1 MNEKKIDRNKIDLLI
16 RLACIL
22 ILALIILILASCN
35 QNRATQ
41 STQDYFFNKDTVF
54 VNKES
59 PLFSKF
65 SFSAVSDELFFR
77 QIEVPANIVFNP
89 TQLAHV
95 IIPFSGRVTRSHAR
109 LGQSVN
115 AGTPLFE
122 IVSADFIE
130 AQKEFFQARSERN
143 LTQANLRRQ
152 EELHKNGVAAQRD
165 LEEAKNEFEI
175 ADKEY
180 HNATAIVR
188 IFHPN
193 PENMVV
199 GEPLII
205 RSPIAGEVIENNV
218 VLGQFISEEE
228 EAVTVANLQKMWIE
242 AFVSE
247 RDIRFVNKENT
258 IQFRVTAYPDALLSA
273 QIFHISNRIDEET
286 RMINVFAESENP
298 NNLLKAG
305 MFATAIITT
314 EPQQRIIV
322 PETAIMQGERQSFVF
337 VRAGENA
344 FVKRYVNVE
353 AVVDGR
359 AVIVSGL
366 ENGEEIITD
375 GGLYII
381 SDGGT
386 FIR

>member
-1 MNEKKIDRNKIDLLI
+1 MNEKKIDRKKIDLFV
-16 RLACIL
+16 RLTCTL
-22 ILALIILILASCN
+22 ILALIILILASCGQN
-35 QNRATQ
+35 QAPQ
-41 STQDYFFNKDTVF
+41 SAQDYFFNNDTVY

-65 SFSAVSDELFFR
+65 SFSTVSEEPFSR
-77 QIEVPANIVFNP
+77 QIEAPAQIAFDP

-130 AQKEFFQARSERN
+130 AQRDFFQARSERD
-143 LTQANLRRQ
+143 LAQTNLRRQ

-165 LEEAKNEFEI
+165 LEEARVEFEV

-180 HNATAIVR
+180 HNAMAIVR
-188 IFHPN
+188 IFHAN

-199 GEPLII
+199 GEPLVI
-205 RSPIAGEVIENNV
+205 RSPITGEISENNV
-218 VLGQFISEEE
+218 VLGQFINEEE
-228 EAVTVANLQKMWIE
+228 EAITVVNSKKMWIE
-242 AFVSE
+242 AHISE
-247 RDIRFVNKENT
+247 RDIRFISEESILKFRT
-258 IQFRVTAYPDALLSA
+258 IAFPDSLFSA
-273 QIFHISNRIDEET
+273 KIFYIECSVDEDT
-286 RMINVFAESENP
+286 RMIGVVGEFVNP
-298 NNLLKAG
+298 GEILRNG

-314 EPQQRIIV
+314 ASQQRIIV
-322 PETAIMQGERQSFVF
+322 PETAIMQGERQNFVF

-366 ENGEEIITD
+366 DKGDEIITN
-375 GGLYII
+375 GGIYII

>member
-1 MNEKKIDRNKIDLLI
+1 MNEKKIDRNKIDLFV
-16 RLACIL
+16 RLTCAL
-22 ILALIILILASCN
+22 ILVLIILFLASCGQN
-35 QNRATQ
+35 QAPQ
-41 STQDYFFNKDTVF
+41 STQDYFFSKDTVF

-65 SFSAVSDELFFR
+65 SFSTVNEESFSR
-77 QIEVPANIVFNP
+77 QIEAPAQIAFDP

-130 AQKEFFQARSERN
+130 AQRDFFQTRSERD
-143 LTQANLRRQ
+143 LAQANLRRQ

-165 LEEAKNEFEI
+165 LEEAKVEFEV

-180 HNATAIVR
+180 HNAMAIVR
-188 IFHPN
+188 IFHAN

-199 GEPLII
+199 GEPLVI
-205 RSPIAGEVIENNV
+205 RSPIAGEISENNV
-218 VLGQFISEEE
+218 VLGQFINEE
-228 EAVTVANLQKMWIE
+228 EAITVANSKKMWIE
-242 AFVSE
+242 AHISE
-247 RDIRFVNKENT
+247 QDIRFVNKEST
-258 IQFRVTAYPDALLSA
+258 FEFRAIAFPDSVFSA
-273 QIFHISNRIDEET
+273 KIFYIGSSVDEDS
-286 RMINVFAESENP
+286 RMIGVVGEV
-298 NNLLKAG
+298 NNRNGILRNR

-322 PETAIMQGERQSFVF
+322 PETAIMQGERQHFVF
-337 VRAGENA
+337 VRASDNA
-344 FVKRYVNVE
+344 FIKRYVNVE

-366 ENGEEIITD
+366 NEGEEIITN
-375 GGLYII
+375 GGIYII

>member
-16 RLACIL
+16 RLTCVL
-22 ILALIILILASCN
+22 ILVLIILILASCGQN
-35 QNRATQ
+35 QAPQ
-41 STQDYFFNKDTVF
+41 STQDFFFINDTVY
-54 VNKES
+54 VERES
-59 PLFSKF
+59 PLFSKLNFASVSEQAF
-65 SFSAVSDELFFR
+65 SR
-77 QIEVPANIVFNP
+77 QIEAPAQIAFDP

-95 IIPFSGRVTRSHAR
+95 IIPFSGRVTRSYAR

-115 AGTPLFE
+115 VGTPLFE

-130 AQKEFFQARSERN
+130 AQKDFFQARSERD
-143 LTQANLRRQ
+143 LTQAKLRRQ

-165 LEEAKNEFEI
+165 LEEAKNEFEV

-180 HNATAIVR
+180 HNAMAIVR

-205 RSPIAGEVIENNV
+205 RSPIAGEISENNV
-218 VLGQFISEEE
+218 VLGQFINEEE
-228 EAVTVANLQKMWIE
+228 QAIIVANSKKMWVE
-242 AFVSE
+242 AHISE
-247 RDIRFVNKENT
+247 RDIRFVNEESTFEFRT
-258 IQFRVTAYPDALLSA
+258 IAFPDNIFSA
-273 QIFHISNRIDEET
+273 KIFYIGSSVDEDT
-286 RMINVFAESENP
+286 RMIGVVGEVDNSGEMLRNR
-298 NNLLKAG
+298 

-322 PETAIMQGERQSFVF
+322 SETAIMQGERQNFVF
-337 VRAGENA
+337 VRVSENA

-366 ENGEEIITD
+366 DNGEEIITN
-375 GGLYII
+375 GGIYII